1 MELCIALVE
10 RSLLH
15 WCSPTL
21 LDKWPVTEG
30 RDGSHGEGLD
40 TATRMYLQNCE
51 GNEILLSSRQ
61 PALVILIC
69 KRSGNKR
76 CEKSLQLRDMRC
88 VPDSYAS
95 HLIFVP

>member
-40 TATRMYLQNCE
+40 TATPVCIFRIAREMRSCSHP
-51 GNEILLSSRQ
+51 GNLLLS
-61 PALVILIC
+61 
-69 KRSGNKR
+69 
-76 CEKSLQLRDMRC
+76 
-88 VPDSYAS
+88 
-95 HLIFVP
+95 F